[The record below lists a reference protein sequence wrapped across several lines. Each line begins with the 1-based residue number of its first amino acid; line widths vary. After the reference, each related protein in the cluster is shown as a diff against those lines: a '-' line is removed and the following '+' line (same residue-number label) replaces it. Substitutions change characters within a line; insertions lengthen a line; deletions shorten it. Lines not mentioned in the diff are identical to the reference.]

1 MLIIIIS
8 NLINIIN
15 IHNNHPHLFSLDCYS
30 VASLSYLK
38 QPLKCSLP
46 YFFIIMRYPFFTF
59 GGSVVI
65 LMPVCKME
73 MGKSGWGLLLS
84 HRRNSGWGSSTC
96 SCSTSLSSWGI
107 QLRDRW
113 QLARNT
119 QLPCHTQTNKLNQI
133 LYYMSGFNSIVIIF
147 QDIPF
152 IFSSHRIFKIISIM
166 AE

>member
-1 MLIIIIS
+1 MLIIGIS

-15 IHNNHPHLFSLDCYS
+15 IHNKHPPLIITWLLKCCITQ
-30 VASLSYLK
+30 LSK
-38 QPLKCSLP
+38 KNNPLKCSLP
-46 YFFIIMRYPFFTF
+46 NFLFIMWYPFFTF

-65 LMPVCKME
+65 LMPVCRME

-84 HRRNSGWGSSTC
+84 HSRNSGWGSSTC

-147 QDIPF
+147 QDIL
-152 IFSSHRIFKIISIM
+152 HLMRVLNKKII
-166 AE
+166 